1 MAIDPSIS
9 LRVQGI
15 EAPNP
20 LIAYGQVAQ
29 IQNAQNQNALAQY
42 QLGAAKRTDEQQNAL
57 NKIIAENYDQS
68 TGQINMKGL
77 VGGLAAGGHGALIP
91 QQLAAE
97 QERQTKA
104 ATLQKTH
111 AEIVGLQKKYV
122 DDVARNLSADPSD
135 SNIIKHAQ
143 GIQQGNFSAELK
155 SWAADQEKILLGM
168 KPDQRKAYLEKSGAT
183 AGDFVSA
190 ANNAATVAEQAR
202 GHTMTNA
209 REGQR
214 IANAENPNVV
224 ARQVVGENGT
234 VTNFNKFGK
243 VIGTVEGAGKQS
255 ATYAKTEAQ
264 KKTLGKDL
272 DLAIS
277 ELANVT
283 KDGGLIDQST
293 GSYIG
298 KGVDIGAR
306 AFGKATSG
314 DIAAGK
320 LAPIADLAL
329 KMVPR
334 FEGPQSNADTTSYKQ
349 AAGQLADTT
358 LPTEIRKEAGKE
370 VLRLMKARKNQF
382 ITSDMAS
389 GNTATSPGVAPP
401 EGFVQD

>member
-1 MAIDPSIS
+1 MAIDPSIA

-20 LIAYGQVAQ
+20 LAAYGQVAQ
-29 IQNAQNQNALAQY
+29 IQSAQNQNALAQY
-42 QLGAAKRTDEQQNAL
+42 QLGAAKRAEEQQNAL
-57 NKIIAENYDQS
+57 NAQYAQHFDPT
-68 TGQINMKGL
+68 TGQVNIKGL
-77 VGGLAAGGHGALIP
+77 LGGLAASGQGAQIP
-91 QQLAAE
+91 VQMAKH
-97 QERQTKA
+97 QELMGKE
-104 ATLQKTH
+104 ATLQKTQ
-111 AEIVGLQKKYV
+111 ADIVTAQKKHL
-122 DDVARNLSADPSD
+122 DSVAINLSFNPSNE
-135 SNIIKHAQ
+135 NIIAHNQ
-143 GIQQGNFSAELK
+143 DIQKGNFAPEIK
-155 SWAADQEKILLGM
+155 TWAAKQEQILLAM

-183 AGDFVSA
+183 SGDYVSA
-190 ANNAATVAEQAR
+190 SNNAATVAEQKRA
-202 GHTMTNA
+202 HDMADA
-209 REGQR
+209 REKQR

-224 ARQVVGENGT
+224 TRQVVGENGT

-264 KKTLGKDL
+264 KKTLSKDL

-358 LPTEIRKEAGKE
+358 LPTEIRKEAGRE

-382 ITSDMAS
+382 VTSDMAS
-389 GNTATSPGVAPP
+389 GNTATPTGVAPP
-401 EGFVQD
+401 EGFVPD